1 MIERS
6 GAVTRRGN
14 AFTVIGPEL
23 KVGDKAPIVEL
34 ATQLFS
40 TELVSLAESA
50 GKVRLINVV
59 PSLATSIC
67 DLQTKRFN
75 EELAKYG
82 DQVTGYT
89 VSVDLP
95 VAQSNWCTAAGVDRM
110 QMVSDYRDMAFGS
123 AYGTYI
129 KEIRV
134 EQRAV
139 FIIDATDTIRYAE
152 YVPQIGQHPNY
163 DAALAALKEVVG
175 A

>member
-1 MIERS
+1 MNIERP
-6 GAVTRRGN
+6 GAVTHRGN
-14 AFTVIGPEL
+14 SFTVIGPEL

-34 ATQLFS
+34 ASQLFS
-40 TELVSLAESA
+40 PETVSLAEST

-59 PSLATSIC
+59 PSLATGIC
-67 DLQTKRFN
+67 DAQTKRFN
-75 EELAKYG
+75 EEIAQYG
-82 DQVTGYT
+82 DRVVGYT

-95 VAQSNWCTAAGVDRM
+95 VAQANWCTAAGAERM
-110 QMVSDYRDMAFGS
+110 HMLSDYRDMAFGS

-139 FIIDATDTIRYAE
+139 FIVDAQNTVRYAE

-163 DAALAALKEVVG
+163 EAALTALKEVMS
-175 A
+175 